1 MATGRLGRIRRR
13 AEGRTGQTGVYF
25 TQPPRR
31 TPFARVLVPGSG
43 VTKQKKMHFNTPA
56 PTQHH
61 RAKRTTT
68 NNGTR
73 RRRFC
78 PAAGRSARFAS
89 RSKHAQV
96 HARECRSAA
105 AGRTHCRLVVGRS
118 VSDAYA
124 TAADSSHVPLRRYQT
139 AFARLTKSRRTS
151 RSIDKRDAIIKLYP
165 ASILLMTN
173 LLNAELCQGSRNSPP
188 PGIHQVSHAGRPA

>member
-1 MATGRLGRIRRR
+1 MEIRALSGALHCSTQFTGLVTPNTGRLGRIRASPSR
-13 AEGRTGQTGVYF
+13 GTN
-25 TQPPRR
+25 QPNGGLFHATAATNPIC
-31 TPFARVLVPGSG
+31 AGAGSG
-43 VTKQKKMHFNTPA
+43 KRRDETKKRTFNTPA

-61 RAKRTTT
+61 RYRRAKRITTS
-68 NNGTR
+68 NGTR

-78 PAAGRSARFAS
+78 PAAGRSARFVP

-124 TAADSSHVPLRRYQT
+124 TAAVSSHVPLRRY
-139 AFARLTKSRRTS
+139 
-151 RSIDKRDAIIKLYP
+151 
-165 ASILLMTN
+165 
-173 LLNAELCQGSRNSPP
+173 
-188 PGIHQVSHAGRPA
+188 